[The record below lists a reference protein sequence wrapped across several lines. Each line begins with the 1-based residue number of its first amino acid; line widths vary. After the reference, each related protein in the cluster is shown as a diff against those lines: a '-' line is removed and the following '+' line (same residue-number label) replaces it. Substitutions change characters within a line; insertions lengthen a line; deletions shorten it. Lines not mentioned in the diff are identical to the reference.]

1 MFFVSCSS
9 FCGAFS
15 LLKLTPRR
23 KRRRAKTLER
33 VPFRYTSKP
42 IQFTQTKLKRRLCNA
57 KRR

>member
-1 MFFVSCSS
+1 MFFVLCSS

-33 VPFRYTSKP
+33 VPFRYTRYTYTVHSNK
-42 IQFTQTKLKRRLCNA
+42 IKK
-57 KRR
+57 KIV